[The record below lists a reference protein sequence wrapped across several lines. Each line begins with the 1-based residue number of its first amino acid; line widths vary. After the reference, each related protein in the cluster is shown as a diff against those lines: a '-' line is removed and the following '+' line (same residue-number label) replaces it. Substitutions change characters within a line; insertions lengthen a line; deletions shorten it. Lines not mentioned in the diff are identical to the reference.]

1 MPGFALPSGRPA
13 VMGILNVTPDSFSDG
28 GRFAAA
34 EAAVDHG
41 LQMFEEGADL
51 VDVGGESTRPGADPV
66 PTEVELARV
75 VPVVERLSRQGVP
88 VSVDTMKA
96 EVAEA
101 CLDHGAVVVNDVSG
115 IGSPAMRALLSDS
128 SCSVCVMHMQGEPRT
143 MQAAPTYANVV
154 EDVASW
160 LGKRCDELEG
170 EGIARDRIW
179 VDPGVGFGKTFAHNL
194 ALIGTL
200 DRIADLGYPVLVGVS
215 RKSFLGAA
223 LGGAPV
229 EDRLEGGLA
238 AQVLAQ
244 ALGARIIRTHDP
256 RQARRAIEVASHV
269 LANSAVL
276 GRTGSLR

>member
-1 MPGFALPSGRPA
+1 MPGFELPSGRPA

-28 GRFAAA
+28 GRFAEA

-41 LQMFEEGADL
+41 LQMIEEGADL
-51 VDVGGESTRPGADPV
+51 VDVGGESTRPGAEPV
-66 PTEVELARV
+66 PVEVELARV
-75 VPVVERLSRQGVP
+75 VPVVEGLGRQGVP

-101 CLDHGAVVVNDVSG
+101 CLDRGAVVVNDVSG
-115 IGSPAMRALLSDS
+115 VGSPAMRALLSDS

-143 MQAAPTYANVV
+143 MQAAPTYADVV

-160 LGKRCDELEG
+160 LGKRCGELES

-179 VDPGVGFGKTFAHNL
+179 VDPGIGFGKAFAHNL
-194 ALIGTL
+194 ALIGNL
-200 DRIADLGYPVLVGVS
+200 DRIVNLGYPVLIGVS
-215 RKSFLGAA
+215 RKSFLGRA

-244 ALGARIIRTHDP
+244 ALGARIVRAHDP
-256 RQARRAIEVASHV
+256 RQARRAIEVASQI